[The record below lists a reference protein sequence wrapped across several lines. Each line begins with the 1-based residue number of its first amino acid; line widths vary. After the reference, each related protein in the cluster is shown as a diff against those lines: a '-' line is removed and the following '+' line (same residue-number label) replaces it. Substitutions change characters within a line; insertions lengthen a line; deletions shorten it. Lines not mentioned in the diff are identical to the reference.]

1 MRLFA
6 VLITSLFIWAIQSCK
21 EVLPAR
27 VAIVSVDSTYTIA
40 SLPPAQSRV
49 VLLEEYTG
57 ASCVNCPDGHRIV
70 KEILTQFGSRVA
82 AVGLHPK
89 GNVLAKPVE
98 EGNPDLD
105 FTTEEARLLANTF
118 LVSSLPSGTIDRKQF
133 DGSIVQ
139 GRFELKQ
146 RVESVINSDVKVNVK
161 SRVYFDNKAGK
172 SVLEIECTML
182 EDIAEDL
189 NFSIMLIE
197 NKLDAPQ
204 KSGSIVLD
212 PYEHEHVLRKMLT
225 NALGNSL
232 KKATEDG
239 GGYKKG
245 RVFLKRI
252 ELEDFSL
259 TKYKAEN
266 LYLVSFISNASTNEV
281 MQTSQTKVKN

>member
-21 EVLPAR
+21 EVLPGR

-70 KEILTQFGSRVA
+70 KEILTQFGSKVA
-82 AVGLHPK
+82 AIGLHPK

-98 EGNPDLD
+98 IGGPD
-105 FTTEEARLLANTF
+105 FTTEEAKLIGNTF
-118 LVSSLPSGTIDRKQF
+118 MVSSLPSGTIDRKQF

-161 SRVYFDNKAGK
+161 SRVYFDDKAGK
-172 SVLEIECTML
+172 SVLEIECTIL

-225 NALGNSL
+225 NALGNAL

-259 TKYKAEN
+259 TKYKVDN
-266 LYLVSFISNASTNEV
+266 LYFVSFISNASTNEV
-281 MQTSQTKVKN
+281 MQTSQAKVKN